1 MFAGCYPCLLGEFCG
16 LAGSPR
22 SPRESYDGT
31 LGGTFGGPCVIAKKY
46 LLMVSLPAR
55 LSVRAPTAAALSVSS
70 RMLPETRAAT
80 STSRLSAGPAATTT
94 RTSQ

>member
-1 MFAGCYPCLLGEFCG
+1 MHVCAHVMMVDASNHSGWE
-16 LAGSPR
+16 
-22 SPRESYDGT
+22 
-31 LGGTFGGPCVIAKKY
+31 TFGGPCFIAKKH

-55 LSVRAPTAAALSVSS
+55 LSVRAPTAAALSVLS
-70 RMLPETRAAT
+70 RMLPATRAAT